1 VGKRLEY
8 LNITVNI
15 HTEVG
20 KTKLYEVVVVD
31 SKSRVMIPS
40 KIRDILGL
48 SSGSILIL
56 IADTETREIRML
68 PLADAESRVYQ
79 LRVVMSDKP
88 GALAKVAQVL
98 ANHGVDLLFTVSK
111 TIRREEVA
119 EWSIVADF
127 SKSKVSEGEV
137 VDALKKLD
145 IVREVKIVSIK
156 RK

>member
-1 VGKRLEY
+1 M
-8 LNITVNI
+8 
-15 HTEVG
+15 
-20 KTKLYEVVVVD
+20 KLYEVVVVD

-40 KIRDILGL
+40 KVRDLLGL
-48 SSGSILIL
+48 SSGSILML

-68 PLADAESRVYQ
+68 PLADAESKVHQ
-79 LRVVMSDKP
+79 LRIVMLDKS

-119 EWSIVADF
+119 EWFIVADF

>member
-15 HTEVG
+15 HTQVG

-40 KIRDILGL
+40 KVRDLLGL
-48 SSGSILIL
+48 SSGTILML

-68 PLADAESRVYQ
+68 PLANAESKVYQ
-79 LRVVMSDKP
+79 LRIVMSDKP
-88 GALAKVAQVL
+88 GALAKVAQAL
-98 ANHGVDLLFTVSK
+98 ANYGVDLLFTVSK

-119 EWSIVADF
+119 EWTIIADF
-127 SKSKVSEGEV
+127 SKSKANEEKI
-137 VDALKKLD
+137 VDKLKKQD
-145 IVREVKIVSIK
+145 IVREVEIVSVK

>member
-1 VGKRLEY
+1 MGKRLEY

-15 HTEVG
+15 HTQVG

-40 KIRDILGL
+40 KVRDLLGL
-48 SSGSILIL
+48 SSGTILML

-68 PLADAESRVYQ
+68 PLANAESKVYQ
-79 LRVVMSDKP
+79 LRIVMSDKP
-88 GALAKVAQVL
+88 GALAKVAQAL
-98 ANHGVDLLFTVSK
+98 ANYGVDLLFTVSK

-119 EWSIVADF
+119 EWTIIADF
-127 SKSKVSEGEV
+127 SKSKANEEKI
-137 VDALKKLD
+137 VDKLKKQD
-145 IVREVKIVSIK
+145 IVREVEIVSVK

>member
-1 VGKRLEY
+1 
-8 LNITVNI
+8 
-15 HTEVG
+15 VG

-40 KIRDILGL
+40 KVRDLLGL
-48 SSGSILIL
+48 SSGSILML

-68 PLADAESRVYQ
+68 PLADAESKVYQ

-88 GALAKVAQVL
+88 GALAKVAQLL
-98 ANHGVDLLFTVSK
+98 ANYGVDLLFTVSK

-127 SKSKVSEGEV
+127 SKSEVSENEV

-145 IVREVKIVSIK
+145 IVREVEIISVK

>member
-1 VGKRLEY
+1 M
-8 LNITVNI
+8 
-15 HTEVG
+15 G

-40 KIRDILGL
+40 KVRDLLGL
-48 SSGSILIL
+48 SSGSILML

-68 PLADAESRVYQ
+68 PLADAESKVYQ

-88 GALAKVAQVL
+88 GALAKVAQLL
-98 ANHGVDLLFTVSK
+98 ANYGVDLLFTVSK

-127 SKSKVSEGEV
+127 SKSEVSENEV

-145 IVREVKIVSIK
+145 IVREVEIISVK